1 MGVMKLCWS
10 CVNDWSVVLG
20 EKIWCVKEKE
30 ENLCIRAFYLSFHIK
45 TTITKGL
52 ALDFDV

>member
-1 MGVMKLCWS
+1 
-10 CVNDWSVVLG
+10 VVLG